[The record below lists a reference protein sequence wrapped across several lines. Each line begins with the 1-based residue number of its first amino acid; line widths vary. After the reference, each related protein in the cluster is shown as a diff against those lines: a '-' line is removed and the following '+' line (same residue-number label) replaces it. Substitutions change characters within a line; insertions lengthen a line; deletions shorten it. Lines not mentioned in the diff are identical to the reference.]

1 MDLFLSYESPP
12 LITCIYVNSF
22 RDCMMMDFIV
32 KHRITL
38 LYISMGLIVIQAYL
52 QEEYAVMAY
61 GVISSV
67 VVLYLKR
74 YKRLIE
80 ILNRWF

>member
-1 MDLFLSYESPP
+1 
-12 LITCIYVNSF
+12 
-22 RDCMMMDFIV
+22 MMMDFSV
-32 KHRITL
+32 KHQIKL
-38 LYISMGLIVIQAYL
+38 LYISMGLIVIQTYL

-67 VVLYLKR
+67 LVLYLKR
-74 YKRLIE
+74 YKRLVE

>member
-1 MDLFLSYESPP
+1 
-12 LITCIYVNSF
+12 
-22 RDCMMMDFIV
+22 MMMDFSV
-32 KHRITL
+32 KHQIML
-38 LYISMGLIVIQAYL
+38 LYICMGLIVIQAYL

-80 ILNRWF
+80 ILNRWL

>member
-1 MDLFLSYESPP
+1 
-12 LITCIYVNSF
+12 
-22 RDCMMMDFIV
+22 MMMDFSV

-38 LYISMGLIVIQAYL
+38 LYISMGLIVIHAYL

-67 VVLYLKR
+67 LVLYLKR

>member
-1 MDLFLSYESPP
+1 
-12 LITCIYVNSF
+12 
-22 RDCMMMDFIV
+22 MMMDFSV
-32 KHRITL
+32 KHQIML

>member
-1 MDLFLSYESPP
+1 
-12 LITCIYVNSF
+12 
-22 RDCMMMDFIV
+22 MMMDFIV
-32 KHRITL
+32 KHQIML

-67 VVLYLKR
+67 LVLYLKR

>member
-1 MDLFLSYESPP
+1 
-12 LITCIYVNSF
+12 
-22 RDCMMMDFIV
+22 MMMDFSV
-32 KHRITL
+32 KHQIML
-38 LYISMGLIVIQAYL
+38 LYICMGLIVIQAYL

>member
-1 MDLFLSYESPP
+1 
-12 LITCIYVNSF
+12 
-22 RDCMMMDFIV
+22 MMMDFSV

-52 QEEYAVMAY
+52 QEAYGVMAC

-67 VVLYLKR
+67 LVLYLKR
-74 YKRLIE
+74 YKRLIK
-80 ILNRWF
+80 ILNRWL

>member
-1 MDLFLSYESPP
+1 
-12 LITCIYVNSF
+12 
-22 RDCMMMDFIV
+22 
-32 KHRITL
+32 
-38 LYISMGLIVIQAYL
+38 MGLIVIQAYL

-67 VVLYLKR
+67 LVLYLKR

>member
-1 MDLFLSYESPP
+1 
-12 LITCIYVNSF
+12 
-22 RDCMMMDFIV
+22 MMMDFSV

-38 LYISMGLIVIQAYL
+38 LYISMGLILIHAYL

>member
-1 MDLFLSYESPP
+1 
-12 LITCIYVNSF
+12 
-22 RDCMMMDFIV
+22 MMMDFSV

-67 VVLYLKR
+67 LVLYLKR

>member
-1 MDLFLSYESPP
+1 
-12 LITCIYVNSF
+12 
-22 RDCMMMDFIV
+22 MMMDFIV

-38 LYISMGLIVIQAYL
+38 LYICMGLIVIQAYL

-80 ILNRWF
+80 ILNKWF

>member
-1 MDLFLSYESPP
+1 
-12 LITCIYVNSF
+12 
-22 RDCMMMDFIV
+22 MMMDFSV
-32 KHRITL
+32 KHPIML
-38 LYISMGLIVIQAYL
+38 LYICMGLIVIQAYL

-67 VVLYLKR
+67 LVLYLKR

>member
-1 MDLFLSYESPP
+1 
-12 LITCIYVNSF
+12 
-22 RDCMMMDFIV
+22 MMMDFIF
-32 KHRITL
+32 KHSITL
-38 LYISMGLIVIQAYL
+38 LYISMGLIVIQTYL

-67 VVLYLKR
+67 LVLYLKR
-74 YKRLIE
+74 YKRLIK

>member
-1 MDLFLSYESPP
+1 
-12 LITCIYVNSF
+12 
-22 RDCMMMDFIV
+22 MMMDFIV
-32 KHRITL
+32 KHQIML
-38 LYISMGLIVIQAYL
+38 LYICMGLIVIQAYL

-67 VVLYLKR
+67 LVLYLKR

>member
-1 MDLFLSYESPP
+1 
-12 LITCIYVNSF
+12 
-22 RDCMMMDFIV
+22 MMMDFIV
-32 KHRITL
+32 KHPIML

-67 VVLYLKR
+67 LVLYLKR

>member
-1 MDLFLSYESPP
+1 
-12 LITCIYVNSF
+12 
-22 RDCMMMDFIV
+22 MMMDFNV
-32 KHRITL
+32 KHQIKL

-52 QEEYAVMAY
+52 QEAYGIMAY

>member
-1 MDLFLSYESPP
+1 
-12 LITCIYVNSF
+12 
-22 RDCMMMDFIV
+22 MMDFIV
-32 KHRITL
+32 KHQIML
-38 LYISMGLIVIQAYL
+38 LYICMGLIVIQAYL

>member
-1 MDLFLSYESPP
+1 
-12 LITCIYVNSF
+12 
-22 RDCMMMDFIV
+22 MMMDFSV
-32 KHRITL
+32 KHHITL

>member
-1 MDLFLSYESPP
+1 
-12 LITCIYVNSF
+12 
-22 RDCMMMDFIV
+22 MMMDFIV
-32 KHRITL
+32 KHQIML
-38 LYISMGLIVIQAYL
+38 LYICMGLIVIQAYL

>member
-1 MDLFLSYESPP
+1 
-12 LITCIYVNSF
+12 
-22 RDCMMMDFIV
+22 MMMDFSV
-32 KHRITL
+32 KHPITL

-52 QEEYAVMAY
+52 QEEYAVIAY

>member
-1 MDLFLSYESPP
+1 
-12 LITCIYVNSF
+12 
-22 RDCMMMDFIV
+22 MMMDFSV

-67 VVLYLKR
+67 LVLYLKR

-80 ILNRWF
+80 ILNKWF

>member
-1 MDLFLSYESPP
+1 
-12 LITCIYVNSF
+12 
-22 RDCMMMDFIV
+22 MMMDFSV
-32 KHRITL
+32 KHQIML
-38 LYISMGLIVIQAYL
+38 LYICMGLIVIQAYL

-67 VVLYLKR
+67 LVLYLKR

>member
-1 MDLFLSYESPP
+1 
-12 LITCIYVNSF
+12 
-22 RDCMMMDFIV
+22 MMMDFIV
-32 KHRITL
+32 KHQIML

>member
-1 MDLFLSYESPP
+1 
-12 LITCIYVNSF
+12 
-22 RDCMMMDFIV
+22 MMMDFSV
-32 KHRITL
+32 KHPITL
-38 LYISMGLIVIQAYL
+38 LYISMGLILIQAYL

-67 VVLYLKR
+67 LVLYLKR

>member
-1 MDLFLSYESPP
+1 
-12 LITCIYVNSF
+12 
-22 RDCMMMDFIV
+22 MMMDFIV
-32 KHRITL
+32 KHQIML
-38 LYISMGLIVIQAYL
+38 LYICMGLIVIQAYL
-52 QEEYAVMAY
+52 QEEYAVIAY

>member
-1 MDLFLSYESPP
+1 
-12 LITCIYVNSF
+12 
-22 RDCMMMDFIV
+22 MMMDFSV
-32 KHRITL
+32 KHQIML
-38 LYISMGLIVIQAYL
+38 LYICMGLIVIQAYL
-52 QEEYAVMAY
+52 REEYAVMAY

>member
-1 MDLFLSYESPP
+1 
-12 LITCIYVNSF
+12 
-22 RDCMMMDFIV
+22 MMMNFIF
-32 KHRITL
+32 KHSITL

-67 VVLYLKR
+67 LVLYLKR

>member
-1 MDLFLSYESPP
+1 
-12 LITCIYVNSF
+12 
-22 RDCMMMDFIV
+22 MMDFSV

>member
-1 MDLFLSYESPP
+1 
-12 LITCIYVNSF
+12 
-22 RDCMMMDFIV
+22 MMDFNV
-32 KHRITL
+32 KHQIKL

-52 QEEYAVMAY
+52 QEAYGIMAY

>member
-1 MDLFLSYESPP
+1 
-12 LITCIYVNSF
+12 
-22 RDCMMMDFIV
+22 MMMDFIV